1 MFASASR
8 LAGVGLKTPPTS
20 AWRTPRSAWR
30 WKFAIKPLPRSPI
43 RRGPS
48 SSTRR
53 MALTPLLPER
63 LLATVE
69 GEQEEQGGAIYDQ
82 ARGLRKLQGGQEAGQ
97 QRQDQGSGHGPEV
110 AAHAAGQERPPEG
123 VRQHQNRR
131 HSHPRE
137 PRGDAIGAHGEE
149 PPAVGGALQDQPHG
163 APQE

>member
-53 MALTPLLPER
+53 MALSPLLPER

-82 ARGLRKLQGGQEAGQ
+82 ARGLRKLQGSQEAGQ

-110 AAHAAGQERPPEG
+110 AAHAAGQGRRASRWRRTSAPE
-123 VRQHQNRR
+123 
-131 HSHPRE
+131 PTT
-137 PRGDAIGAHGEE
+137 
-149 PPAVGGALQDQPHG
+149 L
-163 APQE
+163 APQRASR